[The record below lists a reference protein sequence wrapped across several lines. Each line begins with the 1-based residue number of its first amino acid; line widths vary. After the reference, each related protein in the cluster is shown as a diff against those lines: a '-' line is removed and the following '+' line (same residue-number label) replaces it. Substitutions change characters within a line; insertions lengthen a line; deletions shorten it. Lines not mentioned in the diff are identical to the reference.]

1 MARLASR
8 FLSRFPFLDC
18 REILLCQ
25 LQSAVIIAVI
35 AVNVMQMTRN
45 QVVHMIAVGNRLV
58 SATYAMLVALLMAIA
73 NVIGSTTCRVGT
85 GGLDH
90 VFINM
95 AFMQEMQVSVVQV
108 IDVAVVLYS
117 DMSAVG
123 AMLVSMLL
131 VDGVRLCRQKYISF
145 GFR

>member
-1 MARLASR
+1 M
-8 FLSRFPFLDC
+8 
-18 REILLCQ
+18 
-25 LQSAVIIAVI
+25 IIAVI
-35 AVNVMQMTRN
+35 AVNMMQMTRN
-45 QVVHMIAVGNRLV
+45 QVVHMIAMGNRLV

-73 NVIGSTTCRVGT
+73 NVIGSTTCRVRT

-95 AFMQEMQVSVVQV
+95 PFMHEMQVSVVQV

-123 AMLVSMLL
+123 TMLVSMPL
-131 VDGVRLCRQKYISF
+131 VDGVRLCRQSISPSD
-145 GFR
+145 FR

>member
-1 MARLASR
+1 M
-8 FLSRFPFLDC
+8 
-18 REILLCQ
+18 
-25 LQSAVIIAVI
+25 IIAVI

-45 QVVHMIAVGNRLV
+45 QVVYMVAVGNRLV

-95 AFMQEMQVSVVQV
+95 AFMQKMQVTVMQV

-145 GFR
+145 GFS

>member
-1 MARLASR
+1 M
-8 FLSRFPFLDC
+8 
-18 REILLCQ
+18 
-25 LQSAVIIAVI
+25 IIAVI

-45 QVVHMIAVGNRLV
+45 QVVDMIAVGNRLV

-108 IDVAVVLYS
+108 IDVAVVLHS

-123 AMLVSMLL
+123 TMLVSMLL

>member
-1 MARLASR
+1 
-8 FLSRFPFLDC
+8 
-18 REILLCQ
+18 
-25 LQSAVIIAVI
+25 VIIAVI
-35 AVNVMQMTRN
+35 AVNVMQMTPN
-45 QVVHMIAVGNRLV
+45 QVVYMIAVGNRLV

-73 NVIGSTTCRVGT
+73 NVIESTTCRVGT